1 MPWKEANVMDLR
13 AEFAS
18 RALREETSF
27 TALCREYGVSTKT
40 GYKWKKR
47 FLADGRAGLR
57 DRSRRP
63 RRSPTLV
70 CEDVICALVALK
82 HKHGSAG
89 PKKIL
94 SMFQHRQPAL
104 PPPSLSSVKRILAK
118 AGLTQRRRRRRRS
131 ASCGQL
137 VNPVVATTPNEVWTV
152 DFKGSWYTPSQERV
166 TPLTVMDAYS
176 RYVLLAQIVT
186 DGRWQTV
193 QQCFSQLF
201 SDYGL
206 PLVIRSDNGAP
217 FACTSAP
224 LGLSRLSAWWVSL
237 GISLDRI
244 DKGHPEQ
251 NGRHERM
258 HREIAQEVEGRVD
271 GDLVATQAALDQWR
285 QYYNHDR
292 PHEALGML
300 RPAGLY
306 SKSPR
311 RYDPRPVELEYPAEY
326 WRRRATPT
334 GCIKLA
340 NRLIRLTL
348 AVAGW
353 HVGLQPL
360 ATGVFKVYFGPLH
373 LGEVCVKDE
382 KFTAAD

>member
-1 MPWKEANVMDLR
+1 MPWKEANVMDLKTD
-13 AEFAS
+13 FVT

-27 TALCREYGVSTKT
+27 TALCRSYGISTKT

-47 FLADGRAGLR
+47 FLADGRSGLA

-63 RRSPTLV
+63 QRSPSLV
-70 CEDVICALVALK
+70 CEDVVCGLVALK
-82 HKHGSAG
+82 HEHDSAG

-94 SMFQHRQPAL
+94 TMFHERHPAL

-118 AGLTQRRRRRRRS
+118 VGLTRRRRRRRRA

-137 VNPVVATTPNEVWTV
+137 VNPVVASTPNEVWTV
-152 DFKGSWYTPSQERV
+152 DFKGSWYTPSRERV

-176 RYVLLAQIVT
+176 RCVLLAQIT
-186 DGRWQTV
+186 ADGRWSTI
-193 QQCFSQLF
+193 QQCFSRLF
-201 SDYGL
+201 SDCGL

-224 LGLSRLSAWWVSL
+224 RGLSRLAAWWVSL

-271 GDLVATQAALDQWR
+271 GDLVATQAALDSWR
-285 QYYNHDR
+285 HYYNHER
-292 PHEALGML
+292 PHEALGMQ
-300 RPAGLY
+300 RPAQLY
-306 SKSPR
+306 GKSAR

-326 WRRRATPT
+326 WRRRATPS

-340 NRLIRLTL
+340 NHLIRLSL

-360 ATGVFKVYFGPLH
+360 SPGVFKVYFGPLP
-373 LGEVCVKDE
+373 LGEVNADNG